1 MMLLPDWS
9 CLCKA
14 TFLKEKR
21 SCFEMAQ
28 VPWLNPTTQT
38 NTCTQTSARTHIQKQ
53 THTHTSPPVW
63 APQLFLLGMCVI
75 WIARARTKSTW
86 LGKISASRKI
96 SMKGNKYQIFHNMF
110 SRTQENIHVNWEKPT
125 RCLLARR
132 LTLSCPVQIPD
143 GKCIRLWLCSPLWL
157 FVTEWIWAFVKKKEN
172 KKKKSQLSASVLPI
186 KNYPSVYSFNMENI
200 YFFIILLQICN
211 NHILA
216 LFCSILI
223 KIVFSRYADDTQLC
237 LSTTK

>member
-53 THTHTSPPVW
+53 SHTHTSSPLVW

-86 LGKISASRKI
+86 LGKIGASRKI

-110 SRTQENIHVNWEKPT
+110 SRTQENIHVHLEVMLLEMSEKSANEVPSSK
-125 RCLLARR
+125 AFNPE
-132 LTLSCPVQIPD
+132 LS
-143 GKCIRLWLCSPLWL
+143 
-157 FVTEWIWAFVKKKEN
+157 
-172 KKKKSQLSASVLPI
+172 SADSWWQV
-186 KNYPSVYSFNMENI
+186 
-200 YFFIILLQICN
+200 
-211 NHILA
+211 H
-216 LFCSILI
+216 
-223 KIVFSRYADDTQLC
+223 
-237 LSTTK
+237 